1 MNYCDKIHYS
11 HLTASAADF
20 PAMIDDLLSRMP
32 KKGTVLRLVLFGV
45 PFQERNVLLNG
56 GCSGQRYVRFSEVAN
71 RRLAMFYNRC

>member
-32 KKGTVLRLVLFGV
+32 KKGTVLRLVLFGSACFRRGICCLTADAQDKGTCV
-45 PFQERNVLLNG
+45 F
-56 GCSGQRYVRFSEVAN
+56 
-71 RRLAMFYNRC
+71 RRLRTGV